1 MAYEG
6 FEDLTRRIASD
17 KILRYIGLD
26 ITKNSK
32 YDGYER
38 GFTLM
43 FHKFFDKKT
52 SGGRIK
58 NETIWRAI
66 QTNY

>member
-17 KILRYIGLD
+17 KILRDKGLD
-26 ITKNSK
+26 ITRNSK

-43 FHKFFDKKT
+43 FYKFFDKKT

>member
-17 KILRYIGLD
+17 KILRDKELD

-38 GFTLM
+38 GSTLM
-43 FHKFFDKKT
+43 FYKFFD
-52 SGGRIK
+52 
-58 NETIWRAI
+58 
-66 QTNY
+66 